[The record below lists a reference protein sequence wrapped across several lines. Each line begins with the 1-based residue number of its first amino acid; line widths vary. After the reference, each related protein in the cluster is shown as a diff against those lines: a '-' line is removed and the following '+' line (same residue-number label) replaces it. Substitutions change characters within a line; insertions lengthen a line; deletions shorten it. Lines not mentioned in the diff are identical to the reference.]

1 MSFVNLLKKSR
12 CGVVAFGSTRS
23 TGTWGSPGFMVFV
36 LFSSVTMV
44 HSDEYEDTSGRES
57 AGGGSPEGGDD
68 DVEIVESLSVD
79 VTSESIF

>member
-1 MSFVNLLKKSR
+1 
-12 CGVVAFGSTRS
+12 
-23 TGTWGSPGFMVFV
+23 MVFV
-36 LFSSVTMV
+36 LFLSVTMV